1 MFKFR
6 KRTDDSSTA
15 PTSGAGNETRIGPTV
30 RIEGSLSGRGR
41 AVILGAVVGGCS
53 LDESVFIEEGARI
66 EGGLNSRRIHIGG
79 SHKGEVDASDA
90 VVIGPSARVDA
101 SIRTA
106 SLVMEDGAV
115 VNGAIRVEPPP
126 SGVEGMRS
134 DGRKR
139 RKNHSK

>member
-6 KRTDDSSTA
+6 KRMDDSRTA
-15 PTSGAGNETRIGPTV
+15 LTSGAGNETRIGSTV
-30 RIEGSLSGRGR
+30 CIEGSLSGRGR
-41 AVILGAVVGGCS
+41 AVILGSVIGVCS
-53 LDESVFIEEGARI
+53 LDESVVIEEGARL
-66 EGGLNSRRIHIGG
+66 EGGLNSRRIHIEG
-79 SHKGEVDASDA
+79 SHKGEVDASDM

-115 VNGAIRVEPPP
+115 VNGAIRVEPAP
-126 SGVEGMRS
+126 SGVGGMGS

-139 RKNHSK
+139 RKNHSQ